1 MKIISDA
8 KVCFLFCELAKYFGL
23 NFSLVVIKS

>member
-8 KVCFLFCELAKYFGL
+8 GMFFGELAKYFWL

>member
-8 KVCFLFCELAKYFGL
+8 KVCFGELAKYFWL

>member
-8 KVCFLFCELAKYFGL
+8 KVCFLVNWQNILAK
-23 NFSLVVIKS
+23 FSLVVIKS

>member
-8 KVCFLFCELAKYFGL
+8 KVCFFGELAKYFWL